1 LTALLA
7 GILGIAALPNR
18 LYGLLVFGTLS
29 TAAAWSLSTLLPLW
43 VARVTPTVERG
54 RVLGWIHLWWNAAMV
69 AGAMVGGALVEGRP
83 SLPFVIAGVLNAG
96 AIALAILFFGMKPA
110 S

>member
-1 LTALLA
+1 
-7 GILGIAALPNR
+7 
-18 LYGLLVFGTLS
+18 
-29 TAAAWSLSTLLPLW
+29 
-43 VARVTPTVERG
+43 
-54 RVLGWIHLWWNAAMV
+54 MV

-96 AIALAILFFGMKPA
+96 AIALALLFFGMKPA